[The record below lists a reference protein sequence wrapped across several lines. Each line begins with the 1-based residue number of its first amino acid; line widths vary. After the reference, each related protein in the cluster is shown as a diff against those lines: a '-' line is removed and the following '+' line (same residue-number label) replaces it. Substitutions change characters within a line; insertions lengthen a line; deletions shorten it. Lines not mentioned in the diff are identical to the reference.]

1 MRLMGLDYGDRN
13 IGVAVSDAFRWTAQ
27 GTGVIERRRD
37 HSEFDRIADLV
48 KEHEV
53 SEIVVG
59 LPKNMNGTIGPRGE
73 ICIEFAEQ
81 IKQKLNIPVHLWDER
96 LTTVAAERTLIE
108 ADVSRKKR
116 KLVIDKMAATLI
128 LQNYLDS
135 IAKR

>member
-1 MRLMGLDYGDRN
+1 MRVMGIDYGDRN
-13 IGVAVSDAFRWTAQ
+13 IGIAVSDAFGWTAQ
-27 GTGVIERRRD
+27 PVKVVQKRRD
-37 HSEFDRIADLV
+37 DGELEEIAALT

-59 LPKNMNGTIGPRGE
+59 LPKNMNGTVGPRGE
-73 ICIEFAEQ
+73 ICIAFAQ
-81 IKQKLNIPVHLWDER
+81 TLQQKLNLPVHLWDER

-116 KLVIDKMAATLI
+116 KLVVDKMAATLI

-135 IAKR
+135 KTKR

>member
-27 GTGVIERRRD
+27 GNCVIERRRD
-37 HSEFDRIADLV
+37 GGELDRIADLV

-73 ICIEFAEQ
+73 ISIAFAEQ
-81 IKQKLNIPVHLWDER
+81 IQQKLNIPVHLWDER

-135 IAKR
+135 KAKR